1 MVYRTG
7 TLTLDILKKRVHR
20 YRLYGCDGRLDES
33 LRSRGPESGPERG
46 PGLPVDGPT
55 A

>member
-7 TLTLDILKKRVHR
+7 TLTLDIYSGNDHIGTVHMVVMED
-20 YRLYGCDGRLDES
+20 DGRLDES
-33 LRSRGPESGPERG
+33 FRNRGPESG